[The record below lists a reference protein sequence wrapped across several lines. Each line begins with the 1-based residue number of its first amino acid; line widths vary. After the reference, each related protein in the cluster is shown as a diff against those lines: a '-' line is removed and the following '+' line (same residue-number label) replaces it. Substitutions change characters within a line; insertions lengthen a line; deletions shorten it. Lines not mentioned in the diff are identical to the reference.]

1 MGELTDASI
10 ESSKNTWNLDTKAN
24 ILSSLGEDQKAIE
37 IINEEIEIAK
47 NGGENAFSSVDELQK
62 TLTKFKTQ

>member
-37 IINEEIEIAK
+37 IINEAIEIAK